1 MAKGEIEMLGNLADQ
16 RQQMR
21 RLFALFA
28 VLAFVFVLFSAM
40 VAASAAELY
49 GVVSSGG
56 KSQAGVEVELLSDQG
71 SVATVQTSRRGSYR
85 FRDIP
90 PGNYRVRA
98 AGQESNVYVGPG
110 TNRFNIAK

>member
-1 MAKGEIEMLGNLADQ
+1 MFADFADH
-16 RQQMR
+16 RPKLR
-21 RLFALFA
+21 RLSAFGAA
-28 VLAFVFVLFSAM
+28 VVLVLFSAM
-40 VAASAAELY
+40 ALASAAELY

-56 KSQAGVEVELLSDQG
+56 KNQADVAVELLSGQG
-71 SVATVQTSRRGSYR
+71 AVATVQTSKRGSYR

-98 AGQESNVYVGPG
+98 AGQESNVYVQPG